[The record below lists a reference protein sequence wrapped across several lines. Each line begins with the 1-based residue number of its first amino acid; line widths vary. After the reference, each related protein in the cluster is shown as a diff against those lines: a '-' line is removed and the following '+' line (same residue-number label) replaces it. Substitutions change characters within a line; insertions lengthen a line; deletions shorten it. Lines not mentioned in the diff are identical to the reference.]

1 VSAFERAPRILEN
14 EIMITTQSLLRRSR
28 LLFAVLLATAVA
40 PGRVAAA
47 TRVDLSGPWQFR
59 IDPDLSGFRKGWQK
73 TPPPDT
79 ETVQVPHTWNIGKHE
94 DHVGTAWYFKTVA
107 LPADFRNKHVELHVG
122 AAFYRAHVFLNGAE
136 VGTHEGGHT
145 SFYFDVTPLLRKE
158 NSIAIEIDNSP
169 SRNTIPGWALRLAPG
184 GNVWYDWWPYGGLVR
199 GAWLEVHER
208 ASIRRQEIRSKVEAG
223 SATVSVRVIAENFG
237 AAEALSVRAQVFAPS
252 TGRVVAEA
260 AGAFQAGSPD
270 VKLSLKVAAPELW
283 HFDTP
288 NLYRIETRLVDGSGG
303 VVDLASESFGIRTFE
318 IRNRALYVNGDRV
331 RLSGMTRHEES
342 PWEGLAET
350 VGTIRRDWDD
360 MKALQVTLT
369 RPVHYPQ
376 HEDVLDYADRN
387 GVLLIPEI
395 PLWQFSAEQLENPT
409 VVNLA
414 KRMIKEMIEEAGN
427 HPSILAWSVCN
438 ESETATPAGRAYVKT
453 MRDYIQSIDPGR
465 FVTFA
470 DDSLPWIKDGSE
482 SASQYADFV
491 MVNQYFGTWAGP
503 AEQLS
508 PVLDRIGAFYP
519 DKMFIISEFGA
530 PGLFAADSKQGDE
543 LRVRILQA
551 QLPEFARRDWI
562 GGAIF
567 WCYQDYKSYRNL
579 WPGRLKGYVDHGVV
593 DENRQRRP
601 SYEAWRQD
609 NSPARIHATW
619 TRDPKGRPVGFK
631 ATVERRGAAE
641 LPSYDLHGYTAE
653 WEARTPDGALVAEG
667 KSALPAIG
675 PPATV
680 EGTWTAPA
688 SLGLALR
695 VKVVRATGFTA
706 AELDAWW
713 PNPGG
718 MSVEDLRKRNID
730 PMR

>member
-1 VSAFERAPRILEN
+1 
-14 EIMITTQSLLRRSR
+14 MTTQSLPRRS
-28 LLFAVLLATAVA
+28 LLLAAGLLAACLA
-40 PGRVAAA
+40 PAQAAAA
-47 TRVDLSGPWQFR
+47 TRVDLDGPWQFR

-94 DHVGTAWYFKTVA
+94 DHVGTAWYFKTIT
-107 LPADFRNKHVELHVG
+107 LPLDFRNKHVELHVG

-158 NSIAIEIDNSP
+158 NVIAIEIDNSP
-169 SRNTIPGWALRLAPG
+169 SRNTIPGWALRLTQT

-199 GAWLEVHER
+199 GAWIEVHER
-208 ASIRRQEIRSKVEAG
+208 AVIRRQEIRSTVEAG
-223 SATVSVRVIAENFG
+223 SATVAVRVFAESFG
-237 AAEALSVRAQVFAPS
+237 PAEALSARAQVFSPS

-260 AGAFQAGSPD
+260 AGSFQAGSPD
-270 VKLSLKVAAPELW
+270 AKLTLRIPAPELW
-283 HFDTP
+283 HFDNP
-288 NLYRIETRLVDGSGG
+288 SLYRIETRLVDGSGG
-303 VVDLASESFGIRTFE
+303 LVDFASESFGIRTFE
-318 IRNRALYVNGDRV
+318 IRDRALYVNGERV
-331 RLSGMTRHEES
+331 RLSGVTRHEES

-350 VGTIRRDWDD
+350 AGTIRRDWDD

-409 VVNLA
+409 VVSLA

-438 ESETATPAGRAYVKT
+438 ESATSTPAGRAYVKT

-470 DDSLPWIKDGSE
+470 DDSLPFVKDGAE

-491 MVNQYFGTWAGP
+491 MMNEYFGSWAGP
-503 AEQLS
+503 AEDLA
-508 PVLDRIGAFYP
+508 PTLDRVGAFYP
-519 DKMFIISEFGA
+519 DKMFLVSEFGLA
-530 PGLFAADSKQGDE
+530 GFFEPDPAKGDAH
-543 LRVRILQA
+543 RIRIMRDQMR
-551 QLPEFARRDWI
+551 EFARRDWI
-562 GGAIF
+562 AGAIF

-579 WPGRLKGYVDHGVV
+579 RPGLMKGYVDMGVV
-593 DENRQRRP
+593 DENRQRKP
-601 SYEAWRQD
+601 SYAAWRD
-609 NSPARIHATW
+609 ANSPARIHLDW
-619 TRDPKGRPVGFK
+619 TRDPKGQPIGFK
-631 ATVERRGAAE
+631 ATVERRAPDE
-641 LPSYDLHGYTAE
+641 IPSYDLRGYDAV
-653 WEARTPDGALVAEG
+653 WEVRTPDGALVAQG
-667 KSALPAIG
+667 GVALPVIG
-675 PPATV
+675 
-680 EGTWTAPA
+680 APA
-688 SLGLALR
+688 SLAGSWAPSAALGLDLR
-695 VKVVRATGFTA
+695 IELRRPTGFEA
-706 AELDAWW
+706 AEAHAYWVRS
-713 PNPGG
+713 GG
-718 MSVEDLRKRNID
+718 MTLEDLRKRNVD